1 MYLRDDLPL
10 AVRILNVIVEGLSD
24 IYQLSA
30 YMLYQCLETD
40 ISGLKEVTEI
50 I

>member
-1 MYLRDDLPL
+1 MWSILTGL
-10 AVRILNVIVEGLSD
+10 AFKLSVLEGLSD

>member
-1 MYLRDDLPL
+1 MFQSQLIFFPM
-10 AVRILNVIVEGLSD
+10 NVEVASVFC
-24 IYQLSA
+24 QLSA